1 MAVCFGDMR
10 GLMLV
15 APLMAF
21 YALRLHAPEWLV
33 GPLIAAF
40 AVAQL
45 ISSPIW
51 GKLSDR
57 YGRRPAL
64 LVGLGASAF
73 AYIIFGYANS
83 LWMLFASRIVQGL
96 GGGTTGVAQA
106 YVADTM
112 QPGERAKALGWLSAA
127 TGAGVGIGPF
137 IGAGAHRVGA
147 AMPGVVAAALVLLTV
162 GFAREWAREG
172 RVRDP
177 RAMTSH

>member
-1 MAVCFGDMR
+1 MKRLWVLMAVCFVDMM

-15 APLMAF
+15 APLMPF
-21 YALRLHAPEWLV
+21 YALDLQAPEWLV
-33 GPLIAAF
+33 GPLIASF

-45 ISSPIW
+45 ISSPVW

-73 AYIIFGYANS
+73 AYVIFGFANS
-83 LWMLFASRIVQGL
+83 LALLFLSRIVQGL

-112 QPGERAKALGWLSAA
+112 EPAERAKALGWLSAA
-127 TGAGVGIGPF
+127 TSAGVVIGPF
-137 IGAGAHRVGA
+137 IGSA
-147 AMPGVVAAALVLLTV
+147 AYRFGPSAPGIFAAALVLLNV
-162 GFAREWAREG
+162 
-172 RVRDP
+172 
-177 RAMTSH
+177 